1 MSKKHFKTITSNYIQ
16 PEQYVDFLVFLRIQL
31 KKNFYPEM
39 YGNWV
44 LSLPKVWEF
53 SKDTRMVLT
62 GTAHSPGDDS
72 HQFKSVSLCI
82 FPDERSSTVTLTCI
96 LILEITQIKIIT
108 NQDFLFWIS
117 TPARRCTSSCW
128 WSSLPGICNPLCMT
142 AWTTFAGPL
151 WEADELDLFKY
162 PRKHF
167 MYILSLIV
175 VHPLQVP
182 PSQPQWPDK

>member
-1 MSKKHFKTITSNYIQ
+1 
-16 PEQYVDFLVFLRIQL
+16 
-31 KKNFYPEM
+31 M

-82 FPDERSSTVTLTCI
+82 FPDERSTTVTLTCI

>member
-82 FPDERSSTVTLTCI
+82 FPD
-96 LILEITQIKIIT
+96 
-108 NQDFLFWIS
+108 
-117 TPARRCTSSCW
+117 
-128 WSSLPGICNPLCMT
+128 
-142 AWTTFAGPL
+142 
-151 WEADELDLFKY
+151 
-162 PRKHF
+162 
-167 MYILSLIV
+167 
-175 VHPLQVP
+175 
-182 PSQPQWPDK
+182 